1 MPLLTNGFYLG
12 SLIMRDDVTT
22 PWQNGPIR
30 TELALAT
37 TLQEISF
44 LDNYTYQGQAKGS
57 ILLVHEWRGLVQ

>member
-1 MPLLTNGFYLG
+1 
-12 SLIMRDDVTT
+12 MRDDVTT